1 MRINTNLSYPVL
13 QVRSKSLVQYQEYVF
28 ERSGRERLKLQ
39 NHMKDIRENYGTYSG
54 TMTKGAK
61 KRLTKAVSLLVQSS
75 KSRII
80 YNPVSRSYHQFKL
93 SFLTLTIPECDIK
106 PDAKFCNKRL
116 LEPMLRVLRRRHGLK
131 SYIWKLEL
139 QKNGMVHYHISTDL
153 FINHSDLKNEWN
165 NILRRNN
172 MLDDFGKRTGKTDP
186 NSTDIKSVKQVKNFE
201 AYLIKYIAKDEQN
214 KDKVNSKIWDCS
226 LNLKK
231 GEFFKLDA
239 SWAYIEKLEELELK
253 GLIESFSGERYTIY
267 NFKRMDPRSFMEKK
281 DLEYYNLHLTNIK
294 NGTIK
299 KQKDVYTSLSD
310 SLLREAR
317 GAICAKT
324 ETVFKRDKRSIKD
337 RKASS
342 TGTFGSFQR
351 SMFGGDRSLRYGF
364 E

>member
-13 QVRSKSLVQYQEYVF
+13 QVRSRSLIQYQEYVF
-28 ERSGRERLKLQ
+28 ERSFRQKLNLQ
-39 NHMKDIRENYGTYSG
+39 NHMKDIRENHKAYSG

-80 YNPVSRSYHQFKL
+80 YNPVSRNYHQFKL
-93 SFLTLTIPECDIK
+93 SFLTLTIPECEVK
-106 PDAKFCNKRL
+106 PDAKFCNKKL

-139 QKNGMVHYHISTDL
+139 QQNGMVHYHLTTNL

-172 MLDDFGKRTGKTDP
+172 MLDEYKTRTGKDDP
-186 NSTDIKSVKQVKNFE
+186 NSTDVKSVKEVKNFE
-201 AYLIKYIAKDEQN
+201 AYLIKYIAKDDQN
-214 KDKVNSKIWDCS
+214 QDKVNSKIWDCS

-231 GEFFKLDA
+231 GNYFKLQGDW
-239 SWAYIEKLEELELK
+239 SYIEELEKLENK
-253 GLIESFSGERYTIY
+253 GFVEVFAGERYMIY
-267 NFKRMDPRSFMEKK
+267 NFRKMDLRSFMRKK
-281 DLEYYNLHLTNIK
+281 DLEYYNLHLKNIQ

-299 KQKDVYTSLSD
+299 EQKDVYTSLSD
-310 SLLREAR
+310 SLLREVGR
-317 GAICAKT
+317 AIHST
-324 ETVFKRDKRSIKD
+324 TSDVQQGDKSSIKI
-337 RKASS
+337 REGSF
-342 TGTFGSFQR
+342 TGTIRPIQRSLFGS
-351 SMFGGDRSLRYGF
+351 DRNLRYGN